1 MLSSSEVAG
10 LTDASLDAICSKF
23 GITGVLCDGKLVV
36 LPCPSS
42 KVDDGS
48 QPFNGRL
55 GRLRYLGLAVMAA
68 SGAVAADLVQL
79 VLCFPHNAGIDHADG
94 NDMDIEKPERAPI
107 AYPILFGHVLTHVVA
122 AMGASCGRAR
132 ARSDSLELVW
142 PVPFSIRGSFAFADG
157 GNDRKRIDSVT
168 DDCEGFI
175 KLGLLARILQVLL
188 ALLEVSPGNMESATS
203 TIAALRGVRN
213 HRDDNMSTLERSWVL
228 GCLSLLEAAM
238 SDQLADNVAS
248 HETAASPIER
258 NVLRSFNDSCLIA
271 AGQGAYEVGLCDI
284 FDPLCFVSS

>member
-1 MLSSSEVAG
+1 MLSSRDVAG

-36 LPCPSS
+36 MPYPSS

-79 VLCFPHNAGIDHADG
+79 VLCFPYNAGTDNADG
-94 NDMDIEKPERAPI
+94 NDMDVEKPERAPI

-122 AMGASCGRAR
+122 AMGASCGRGR
-132 ARSDSLELVW
+132 ARSDSLELAW

-188 ALLEVSPGNMESATS
+188 ALLEVSPGNIASATS
-203 TIAALRGVRN
+203 IVAALRGVRN
-213 HRDDNMSTLERSWVL
+213 HPDDNMSNMERRWVL
-228 GCLSLLEAAM
+228 GCLALLEVAM
-238 SDQLADNVAS
+238 SAHLTENLATCETSPSESNILQL
-248 HETAASPIER
+248 
-258 NVLRSFNDSCLIA
+258 FNDSCLIA
-271 AGQGAYEVGLCDI
+271 AGQGTYEIGRC
-284 FDPLCFVSS
+284 